1 MKMSTLELLNKIAP
15 NNVKRSR
22 VETVRDMY
30 LDYRLTMIQKRAI
43 ESFIF
48 EPTEEQALKA
58 MEITPKAWFFIRH
71 VVSDEKIV
79 ANVCEGI
86 KQGYVNNMYIRTIV
100 SNNGLK
106 DLRMLLLQSQC
117 KYEVGKYMK
126 KILLEKKLKR

>member
-1 MKMSTLELLNKIAP
+1 MSTLELLNKIAP

-22 VETVRDMY
+22 VEIVRDMY
-30 LDYRLTMIQKRAI
+30 LDYRLTIIQKRAI

-58 MEITPKAWFFIRH
+58 MEITPKAWLFIRH

-79 ANVCEGI
+79 ANVSEWI
-86 KQGYVNNMYIRTIV
+86 KQGHVNNMYIRTIV
-100 SNNGLK
+100 SNNRLK
-106 DLRMLLLQSQC
+106 NLRTLLLQSPC

>member
-1 MKMSTLELLNKIAP
+1 MSTLELLNKIAP

-22 VETVRDMY
+22 VEIVRDMY
-30 LDYRLTMIQKRAI
+30 LEYRLTMIQKKAI

-58 MEITPKAWFFIRH
+58 VEITPKACFFIRH

-79 ANVCEGI
+79 ANVSEWI
-86 KQGYVNNMYIRTIV
+86 KQGHVNNMYIRTIV

-106 DLRMLLLQSQC
+106 DLRTLLLQSPC

-126 KILLEKKLKR
+126 RILLEKKLKR

>member
-30 LDYRLTMIQKRAI
+30 LDYRLTIIQKRAI

-58 MEITPKAWFFIRH
+58 MEITPKASLFIRH

-79 ANVCEGI
+79 ANVSEWI
-86 KQGYVNNMYIRTIV
+86 KQGA
-100 SNNGLK
+100 
-106 DLRMLLLQSQC
+106 C
-117 KYEVGKYMK
+117 E
-126 KILLEKKLKR
+126 